1 MRRRYL
7 WSRPEPTVDLA
18 GSAPRPVCCGRSADD
33 SKRTRPSASRRR
45 PLAFFDCRL
54 AALLDV
60 LAGTD
65 PATLAWN
72 SA

>member
-1 MRRRYL
+1 M
-7 WSRPEPTVDLA
+7 DLA
-18 GSAPRPVCCGRSADD
+18 DRHRGRSAADGCGID
-33 SKRTRPSASRRR
+33 RSERARPPAGGD